1 MDNCNTLSN
10 DRYVVKEFTFLSI
23 LNKTNIL
30 EMKFIIDCLLSF
42 MELSLSIEKD
52 ELLYGVY
59 FIDQYIFLASMFTD
73 THKYIIAKLSIRFR
87 LKERALIWNMQIV
100 TKFYEFD
107 QRGKN
112 NLQTKFEIRKGDILY
127 TRNVG
132 IQYIRFLLGLD
143 ARHWMRLVEN
153 V

>member
-1 MDNCNTLSN
+1 
-10 DRYVVKEFTFLSI
+10 
-23 LNKTNIL
+23 
-30 EMKFIIDCLLSF
+30 